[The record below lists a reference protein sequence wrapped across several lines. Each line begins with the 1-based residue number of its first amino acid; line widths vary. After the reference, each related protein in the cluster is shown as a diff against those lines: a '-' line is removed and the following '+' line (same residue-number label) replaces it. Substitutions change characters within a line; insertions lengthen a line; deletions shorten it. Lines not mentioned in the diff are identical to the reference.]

1 VSFRQK
7 LGLEQAILHASFEIG
22 WVDAAGLS
30 PEYESTLRPRHLIS
44 GGKILIR
51 LADSK
56 TDLNTL
62 PKNACHAWYS

>member
-30 PEYESTLRPRHLIS
+30 PEYESTLRPRHL
-44 GGKILIR
+44 
-51 LADSK
+51 
-56 TDLNTL
+56 
-62 PKNACHAWYS
+62 